1 MGRLRALY
9 VPRAM
14 RMIYPKRNGTLQS
27 HRRGIG
33 RALAGGDSRIGPSWR
48 QTNQNSALF
57 GTEGHNPEWIA
68 ITVAAQ
74 AHKNPV
80 YSLIA
85 IVVAM
90 ASAVAGP
97 MCCALAQ
104 WLRLDAFRAAAFGR
118 GKAPFA
124 TK

>member
-1 MGRLRALY
+1 MGRLGALY

-14 RMIYPKRNGTLQS
+14 RIIYLKRKGTLQG

-33 RALAGGDSRIGPSWR
+33 GALAGGDSRIGPSWR

-68 ITVAAQ
+68 ITVAVQ
-74 AHKNPV
+74 AHKNPA

-90 ASAVAGP
+90 ASAAAGP
-97 MCCALAQ
+97 MCCDLAQ
-104 WLRLDAFRAAAFGR
+104 GLRLDAFHAAAFER
-118 GKAPFA
+118 
-124 TK
+124 